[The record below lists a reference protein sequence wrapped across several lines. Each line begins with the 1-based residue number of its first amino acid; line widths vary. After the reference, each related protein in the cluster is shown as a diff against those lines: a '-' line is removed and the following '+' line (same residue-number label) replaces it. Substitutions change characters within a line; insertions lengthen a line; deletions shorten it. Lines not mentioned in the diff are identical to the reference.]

1 MLAPQVTN
9 RSRPADIEMISGT
22 AHVRPSPPLLFA
34 SLGFTRLTGC
44 GGGWSHRLGQVRT
57 EKRPG
62 GTGSPGCHLTM
73 LPGTEAP
80 VEPDGLARRRLEP
93 DRAPRQGQMRS
104 AATCSSPQDL
114 DIAGN
119 SYR

>member
-1 MLAPQVTN
+1 
-9 RSRPADIEMISGT
+9 MISGT
-22 AHVRPSPPLLFA
+22 AHVRHSPPLLFA

-93 DRAPRQGQMRS
+93 DRAPRLGQMLI
-104 AATCSSPQDL
+104 AATSSSPHAPDT
-114 DIAGN
+114 ARTTN
-119 SYR
+119 RTPPP